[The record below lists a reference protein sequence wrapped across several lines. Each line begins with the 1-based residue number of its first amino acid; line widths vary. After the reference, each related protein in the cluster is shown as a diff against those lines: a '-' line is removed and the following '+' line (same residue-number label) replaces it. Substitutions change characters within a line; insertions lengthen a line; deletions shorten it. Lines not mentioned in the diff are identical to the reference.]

1 MTQPIH
7 STEKSPELLKVLM
20 GFVVADTAPGT
31 DKVGLN

>member
-20 GFVVADTAPGT
+20 GFVAADAAPGP
-31 DKVGLN
+31 DKAGLN